1 MAEGA
6 LPHRQAPH
14 TLLYTSFLLRVV
26 KTRPHAEGLA
36 ALLPCF
42 WVYAHVGD
50 IMLEKRRH
58 SKATRPPMFD
68 AWIDMYG
75 GPDFADAVARYRAL
89 VEAAARATPEHVPQM
104 ADHFRTSCHLENM
117 FWTQAQDTLAWPDDA

>member
-1 MAEGA
+1 
-6 LPHRQAPH
+6 
-14 TLLYTSFLLRVV
+14 
-26 KTRPHAEGLA
+26 
-36 ALLPCF
+36 
-42 WVYAHVGD
+42 
-50 IMLEKRRH
+50 MLEKRRN
-58 SKATRPPMFD
+58 STATRPPMFD

-75 GPDFADAVARYRAL
+75 GPDFAAAVARYRAL